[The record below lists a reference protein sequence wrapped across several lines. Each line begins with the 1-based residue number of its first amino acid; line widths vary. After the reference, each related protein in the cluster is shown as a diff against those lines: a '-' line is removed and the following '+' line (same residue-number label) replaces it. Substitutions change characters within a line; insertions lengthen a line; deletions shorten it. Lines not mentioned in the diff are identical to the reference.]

1 MKNEFELVSDYQP
14 AGDQVNAIEDLLLG
28 LEGGKQF
35 QTLLGV
41 TGSGKTFT
49 VANLAEK
56 AGRPILLLAQ
66 NKTLAAQL
74 YSEFKHF
81 FPKNRVEYFVSYF
94 DYINQNPTSLKR
106 ILT

>member
-1 MKNEFELVSDYQP
+1 MKEKKVELNSKYQP
-14 AGDQVNAIEDLLLG
+14 AGDQPSAIKGLVEG
-28 LEGGKQF
+28 LEDGLLR

-49 VANLAEK
+49 MAKIIENLQ
-56 AGRPILLLAQ
+56 RPTLILSH

-81 FPKNRVEYFVSYF
+81 FPDNAVDFFIMDRFFIFRV
-94 DYINQNPTSLKR
+94 K
-106 ILT
+106 